1 MRPITIHIK
10 KRKLRAFKIMT
21 LGILLLALALSLE
34 HRMRPMIETVAGY
47 QAQLIATR
55 NINDAVL
62 DVIKAED
69 VQYNDIVTIR
79 QGTDGQVASLTTD
92 MVSMNRL
99 KANVTNCVSEYLA
112 AETMQTVE
120 IPMGTLLG
128 GSLFSGRGPMV
139 EFKLLPASY
148 VETELYNDFQ
158 SAGINQTLHR
168 IMMSVDVRVT
178 AVIPLYSVTT
188 EVHSNVCLAETMIV
202 GKVPSAFTDI
212 NGDLSPLINQYSDYH
227 ADMKE
232 GITTP
237 N

>member
-1 MRPITIHIK
+1 MRPITIRIK
-10 KRKLRAFKIMT
+10 KSKLRAFKLMICGI
-21 LGILLLALALSLE
+21 LILLLGLGIE
-34 HRMRPMIETVAGY
+34 QRMRPMVETVAEY

-62 DVIKAED
+62 DVIRAED

-92 MVSMNRL
+92 MVAMNRL
-99 KANVTNCVSEYLA
+99 KAQVTNRVSEYMEQ
-112 AETMQTVE
+112 ETMQTVE
-120 IPMGTLLG
+120 IPLGTLAG
-128 GSLFSGRGPMV
+128 GSVFSGRGPMV

-148 VETELYNDFQ
+148 VDTQLYNDFQ

-178 AVIPLYSVTT
+178 AVIPIYTVTT
-188 EVHSNVCLAETMIV
+188 EVHTNVCLAETMIV

-227 ADMKE
+227 ANLQDG
-232 GITTP
+232 GITP
-237 N
+237 R